1 MARKIIKETY
11 YTFTP
16 STRTVVI
23 PRAILEERLIL
34 ITNVTKNVVIYNFS
48 DPSLL
53 ATSYVN
59 SVDTAANE
67 TTTIVLNYN
76 TTTMSATD
84 KLQITI
90 DEYEEQLN
98 PAETSM
104 DAANK
109 FRVSQPQNLIDTDFE
124 YGTQISKWENLGMT
138 DYRPFAFPSAT
149 PVPAVYDVQ
158 FATGS
163 RMVTV
168 YLASSTTVPTVGSPV
183 AVQDTYLTVCNG
195 NFLVET
201 TGAGS
206 GSYSGYNYFTYTA
219 RASNTTTI
227 TSIFDPNKTNIYL
240 STFYTN
246 SSIGSAPSSMTYSG
260 NVVTVTTTVPHG
272 LSIGNEIAVTGV
284 TTTGSNPP
292 NGSFAVV
299 TITNNTTFSYYV
311 QSTPTGTLTY
321 SSAAIYVRPQ
331 AQFLHRP
338 FDGGVLFSSNGNSN
352 YESAIRQTRRY
363 FHYQSGKAIQFSSG
377 TILKPYAT
385 IDSLVASGT
394 TITVQTREKHN
405 MQPGVSITVYGATQ
419 SAFNGTFTV
428 ASVTSYNSFTY
439 TALTTPSTS
448 QASGN
453 YGLTVNQWNGAVSRL
468 GGFDL
473 QNGNFFE
480 YDGNNMYVVKRNSV
494 YQASGKVTVTNG
506 SNTVTQTNSAFP
518 TAFSEQLAVGQFI
531 VLRGMSYRVTEI
543 ASDTSLTISPS
554 YRGVSASYAVISLT
568 QDIKIPQSQ
577 WNIDRMDGTGPSGY
591 ILDLSKMQM
600 FYIDWTWYGAGFI
613 RWGFRGPKGNIIYVH
628 KSQNN
633 NVNTTAYMRS
643 SNLPAHYETSTIP
656 PVTSITSSVGA
667 TDSSITVA
675 STTNFPSTGT
685 LCIRNASTYEYVNY
699 TGLTSTT
706 FTGLT
711 RGQAGNSL
719 ITFTVNANSNVA
731 TVSSTAGLQV
741 GQRVLGAAVP
751 DGTWIYSISGTTVTL
766 NQAVTSANPQVTVL
780 PMGASTGQ
788 AFSYSA
794 TAPVSVELAYPS
806 FAPSISHW
814 GTAVVMD
821 GQFNDDKSLLF
832 TYGQTGAT
840 SIAPINS
847 TTTTTTSGT
856 TTASATV
863 NIASNTNIIAGQ
875 QVTGSGVPANTY
887 VASVT
892 SATQIVLTQAV
903 TLGSGVTLTFAG
915 VAKALFSLR
924 VSPSVDNGISAPL
937 GARELINRMQLVLRT
952 MDLTVSTPSSSTAIP
967 NVLVTA
973 VLNGVVTTTNA
984 WTNAVGNVSGAT
996 NSSLAQIADYAGT
1009 TGSVSQLSG
1018 GEKTAGF
1025 FTNSTTSLDLTL
1037 VRDLGNSI
1045 LGGGTSAYSN
1055 ATIYPD
1061 GPDVLTITV
1070 TNVGTGAVQV
1080 LGRVAWT
1087 EAQA

>member
-1 MARKIIKETY
+1 MARKILKETT
-11 YTFTP
+11 YTFNP

-23 PRAILEERLIL
+23 PRAVLEERLIL

-59 SVDTAANE
+59 SVDSSANE
-67 TTTIVLNYN
+67 TTTVVLNYN
-76 TTTMSATD
+76 TTTMSSTD

-90 DEYEEQLN
+90 DEFDESFT
-98 PAETSM
+98 PAEPQL

-109 FRVSQPQNLIDTDFE
+109 LRVSQPQNLIDTDFE
-124 YGTQISKWENLGMT
+124 YGTQISKWENIAMT
-138 DYRPFAFPSAT
+138 DYRPFAFPSST
-149 PVPAVYDVQ
+149 PVQGIYDIQ
-158 FATGS
+158 FATGG
-163 RMVTV
+163 RTVTV
-168 YLASSTTVPTVGSPV
+168 YVSGTAPTVGAPIS
-183 AVQDTYLTVCNG
+183 VQDTYLGTAAG

-206 GSYSGYNYFTYTA
+206 GSYTGYNYFTYTG
-219 RASNTTTI
+219 RAANNTTI
-227 TSIFDPNKTNIYL
+227 TSVFDPNKTNIYL
-240 STFYTN
+240 ATFYTN
-246 SSIGSAPSSMTYSG
+246 SQIGSAPSSMTYSG

-292 NGSFAVV
+292 NGSFAVT

-311 QSTPTGTLTY
+311 QSTPSGTLTY

-338 FDGGVLFSSNGNSN
+338 FDGGVLFSSNANSN

-405 MQPGVSITVYGATQ
+405 MQPGVTITVYGANET
-419 SAFNGTFTV
+419 AYNGTFTV
-428 ASVTSYNSFTY
+428 TSVTAYNSFTY
-439 TALTTPSTS
+439 TALTTPSSS

-453 YGLTVNQWNGAVSRL
+453 YGLTVVSWNGAVSRL

-480 YDGNNMYVVKRNSV
+480 FDGNTIYAVKRNSV

-506 SNTVTQTNSAFP
+506 SNTVTQTNAAFP
-518 TAFSEQLAVGQFI
+518 TAFSKQIQVGQFI

-554 YRGVSASYAVISLT
+554 YRGLSASYAVISVT
-568 QDIKIPQSQ
+568 QDIKVPQSQ
-577 WNIDRMDGTGPSGY
+577 WNLDKMDGTGPSGY
-591 ILDLSKMQM
+591 VLDLSKMQM
-600 FYIDWTWYGAGFI
+600 FYVDWTWYGAGFI
-613 RWGFRGPKGNIIYVH
+613 RWGFRGPKGNVIYVH

-633 NVNTTAYMRS
+633 NINTTAYMRS

-656 PVTSITSSVGA
+656 PVTAITSSIGA
-667 TDSSITVA
+667 TDSSITVG
-675 STTNFPSTGT
+675 STTGFPSSGT
-685 LCIRNASTYEYVNY
+685 LCIRNANTYEYVNY

-711 RGQAGNSL
+711 RAQAGNSSIAL
-719 ITFTVNANSNVA
+719 TVNVNSNVA
-731 TVSSTAGLQV
+731 TVSSVAGLQV

-751 DGTWIYSISGTTVTL
+751 DGTWISSISGTTVTL
-766 NQAVTSANPQVTVL
+766 NQAVTSANPTVTIL

-788 AFSYSA
+788 TFTYGA

-847 TTTTTTSGT
+847 STSTTTSGT
-856 TTASATV
+856 VSASATV
-863 NIASNTNIIAGQ
+863 NIASNSNIIAGQ
-875 QVTGSGVPANTY
+875 QVAGSGVPANTY

-903 TLGSGVTLTFAG
+903 TLGSGVTLTFTG
-915 VAKALFSLR
+915 VAKALLSLR
-924 VSPSVDNGISAPL
+924 VSPSVDNGIPAAL

-952 MDLTVSTPSSSTAIP
+952 MDLTISTPSSSTSTP

-973 VLNGVVTTTNA
+973 LLNGVVTTQNA
-984 WTNAVGNVSGAT
+984 WTNAVGNVAGAT

-1009 TGSVSQLSG
+1009 TGSVTQITG

-1037 VRDLGNSI
+1037 VRDLGTSI
-1045 LGGGTSAYSN
+1045 LGGGTSPYSN

-1061 GPDVLTITV
+1061 GPDVLTLVV
-1070 TNVGTGAVQV
+1070 TNVGSAAVQV

>member
-59 SVDTAANE
+59 SVDSSANE

-76 TTTMSATD
+76 TTAMSSTD

-124 YGTQISKWENLGMT
+124 YGTQISKWENIAMT
-138 DYRPFAFPSAT
+138 DYRPFAFPSST
-149 PVPAVYDVQ
+149 PVSGIYDIQ

-163 RMVTV
+163 RTVTV
-168 YLASSTTVPTVGSPV
+168 YVSGTAPTVGTPIS
-183 AVQDTYLTVCNG
+183 VQDTYLGTASG

-201 TGAGS
+201 AGAGS
-206 GSYSGYNYFTYTA
+206 GGYAGYNYFTYTG
-219 RASNTTTI
+219 RAANNTTI
-227 TSIFDPNKTNIYL
+227 TSVFDPNKTNIYL
-240 STFYTN
+240 ATFYTN
-246 SSIGSAPSSMTYSG
+246 SQIGSAPSSMTYSG

-272 LSIGNEIAVTGV
+272 LSIGNEIAVIGV

-405 MQPGVSITVYGATQ
+405 MQPGVTITVYGATQ

-428 ASVTSYNSFTY
+428 TSVTSYNSFTY
-439 TALTTPSTS
+439 TALTTPSSS

-453 YGLTVNQWNGAVSRL
+453 YGLTVVSWNGAVSRL

-480 YDGNNMYVVKRNSV
+480 FDGNTIYAVKRNSV

-591 ILDLSKMQM
+591 TLDLSKMQM
-600 FYIDWTWYGAGFI
+600 FYVDWTWYGAGFI

-699 TGLTSTT
+699 TGITSTT

-711 RGQAGNSL
+711 RAQAGNSSL
-719 ITFTVNANSNVA
+719 ALTINSGSNVA
-731 TVSSTAGLQV
+731 TVSSVAGLQV
-741 GQRVLGAAVP
+741 GQRVLGTAVP

-766 NQAVTSANPQVTVL
+766 NQAVTSANPTVTIL

-788 AFSYSA
+788 AFTYSG

-847 TTTTTTSGT
+847 TTTAVG
-856 TTASATV
+856 TASASTTI
-863 NIASNTNIIAGQ
+863 NLGASNINIIAGQ
-875 QVTGSGVPANTY
+875 LITGTGVPANTY
-887 VASVT
+887 VASIT
-892 SATQIVLTQAV
+892 SSTQIVATQPV
-903 TLGSGVTLTFAG
+903 TISSVNLTFTG
-915 VAKALFSLR
+915 VAKALLSLR
-924 VSPSVDNGISAPL
+924 VSPSVDNGIPAAL

-952 MDLTVSTPSSSTAIP
+952 MDLTISTPSTSTATP

-973 VLNGVVTTTNA
+973 LLNGVVTTQTA
-984 WTNAVGNVSGAT
+984 WTNAVGNVAGAT
-996 NSSLAQIADYAGT
+996 NSSLAQIADYAGSI
-1009 TGSVSQLSG
+1009 GSVTQITG

-1037 VRDLGNSI
+1037 VRDLGTSI
-1045 LGGGTSAYSN
+1045 LGGGTSPYSN

-1061 GPDVLTITV
+1061 GPDVLTLVV
-1070 TNVGTGAVQV
+1070 TNVGSAAVQV

>member
-1 MARKIIKETY
+1 MARKIIKETT

-23 PRAILEERLIL
+23 PRAILEERLLL
-34 ITNVTKNVVIYNFS
+34 ITNVTSNKVIYNFS

-53 ATSYVN
+53 ATSYIN
-59 SVDTAANE
+59 SVDSAANE

-76 TTTMSATD
+76 TATMSATD

-90 DEYEEQLN
+90 DDFDESFT
-98 PAETSM
+98 PAEPQL

-109 FRVSQPQNLIDTDFE
+109 LRISQPQNLIDTDFE
-124 YGTQISKWENLGMT
+124 YGTQISKWENLGMI
-138 DYRPFAFPSAT
+138 DYRPFAFASSA
-149 PVPAVYDVQ
+149 PVAGVYDVQ
-158 FATGS
+158 LASNS
-163 RMVTV
+163 RTVTV
-168 YLASSTTVPTVGSPV
+168 YISGTTTVPTVGTPV
-183 AVQDTYLTVCNG
+183 TVQDTYLSNSNG

-206 GSYSGYNYFTYTA
+206 GSYTGYNYFTYTA
-219 RASNTTTI
+219 RSVNTTSI
-227 TSIFDPNKTNIYL
+227 TSVFDPNKTAVYL
-240 STFYTN
+240 GTLYTN
-246 SSIGSAPSSMTYSG
+246 SQIGSAPSNMSYSG

-272 LSIGNEIAVTGV
+272 LSIGNEVAVTGV

-299 TITNNTTFSYYV
+299 TITSNSTFSYYV
-311 QSTPTGTLTY
+311 QSTPSGTLTY

-331 AQFLHRP
+331 SQFLHRA
-338 FDGGVLFSSNGNSN
+338 FDGGVLFSTNANSN

-377 TILKPYAT
+377 TLMKPYAT
-385 IDSLVASGT
+385 IDTLSASGT

-405 MQPGVSITVYGATQ
+405 MQPGVSITVYGANQ
-419 SAFNGTFTV
+419 SAYNGTFVVTNI
-428 ASVTSYNSFTY
+428 TSYNTFTY
-439 TALTTPSTS
+439 TALSVPSQA

-453 YGLTVNQWNGAVSRL
+453 YGLTVNNWNGAVIRL

-480 YDGNNMYVVKRNSV
+480 YDGNQIYVVKRNSV
-494 YQASGKVTVTNG
+494 YQASGKVNVTNG
-506 SNTVTQTNSAFP
+506 SNTVTQTSSAFP
-518 TAFSEQLAVGQFI
+518 TAFSEQLSVGQFI
-531 VLRGMSYRVTEI
+531 VIRGMSYRITEI

-554 YRGVSASYAVISLT
+554 YRGVSAQYAVVSVT
-568 QDIKIPQSQ
+568 QDIKVPQSQ
-577 WNIDRMDGTGPSGY
+577 WNLDRMDGTGPSGY
-591 ILDLSKMQM
+591 ILDLTKMQM
-600 FYIDWTWYGAGFI
+600 FYVDWTWYGAGFI
-613 RWGFRGPKGNIIYVH
+613 RWGFRGPKGNVIYVH
-628 KSQNN
+628 KAQNN

-667 TDSSITVA
+667 SDSTLNVA
-675 STTNFPSTGT
+675 STANFPASGT
-685 LCIRNASTYEYVNY
+685 LCIRNANTYEYVNY
-699 TGLTSTT
+699 TGTTSTS

-711 RGQAGNSL
+711 RAQAGQSSL
-719 ITFTVNANSNVA
+719 TLSISSGSNAA
-731 TVSSTAGLQV
+731 TVGSTAGLQV

-766 NQAVTSANPQVTVL
+766 NQAVTSSNPTVTVA
-780 PMGASTGQ
+780 PMGASSGQ
-788 AFSYSA
+788 SFTYSA

-806 FAPSISHW
+806 FAPSVSHW

-840 SIAPINS
+840 NIAPVNS
-847 TTTTTTSGT
+847 TTTATG
-856 TTASATV
+856 TASSSTTI
-863 NIASNTNIIAGQ
+863 NLGASNTNIIAGQ
-875 QVTGSGVPANTY
+875 LITGTGVPANTF
-887 VASVT
+887 VSAVT
-892 SATQIVLTQAV
+892 SSTQIVATQAV
-903 TLGSGVTLTFAG
+903 TLSSVSLTFTG
-915 VAKALFSLR
+915 VPKALLSLR
-924 VSPSVDNGISAPL
+924 VSPSVDNGVAASL

-952 MDLTVSTPSSSTAIP
+952 MDLTISTPSTSTSVA

-973 VLNGVVTTTNA
+973 VLNGVVTTQTA
-984 WTNAVGNVSGAT
+984 WTNAVGNVAGVA
-996 NSSLAQIADYAGT
+996 NSSLAQIADYAGVI
-1009 TGSVSQLSG
+1009 GSSTQITG

-1025 FTNSTTSLDLTL
+1025 FTNSTGTLDLSL
-1037 VRDLGNSI
+1037 VRDLGNST

-1061 GPDVLTITV
+1061 GPDVLTLVV
-1070 TNVGTGAVQV
+1070 TNVGSGAVQV